1 MTLDQLRLT
10 ALGFD
15 HTTESFPFNE
25 TTLVFKVGGK
35 MFLLVDVEQP
45 HKITLK
51 SFPEKAL
58 DLIETNAWIS
68 PGFHMNKTH
77 WITLDTSS
85 EIASPQRIHQL
96 VQESYALVYAGL
108 TKKVRQALENR

>member
-10 ALGFD
+10 VLGFD

-35 MFLLVDVEQP
+35 MFLLVDVELP

-85 EIASPQRIHQL
+85 EIASPHRIRPIA
-96 VQESYALVYAGL
+96 ETGRSALPNRASGEAG
-108 TKKVRQALENR
+108 T